1 MPDPY
6 TTITSQTE
14 ETLDTLAG
22 ILEMRGKEA
31 QQVRLK
37 EKILQTVRG
46 KVLEVESTN
55 VIKVLLTKECM
66 IDRLWYWTCHQAPVS
81 SDRGGV
87 STRD

>member
-55 VIKVLLTKECM
+55 VIKVLLTQEYM

-81 SDRGGV
+81 SDRCGV

>member
-46 KVLEVESTN
+46 KVQ
-55 VIKVLLTKECM
+55 M
-66 IDRLWYWTCHQAPVS
+66 
-81 SDRGGV
+81 
-87 STRD
+87 